1 MFVAKCEKLHRSQL
15 YNFFARI
22 NSMKIYIGI
31 YIVVVFF
38 LHIFYIYIFYKYIYI
53 FIRILYIFIELEGYE
68 SNLFLTRINLYTM
81 SVRFWSGRGA
91 PVPPGIDFVSMKK
104 TQHLEKEHLSA
115 LARRPSLCAH
125 IYVFLQ
131 SR

>member
-53 FIRILYIFIELEGYE
+53 FIRILYIYIFIEKETIELEGYE

-81 SVRFWSGRGA
+81 SVRF
-91 PVPPGIDFVSMKK
+91 
-104 TQHLEKEHLSA
+104 
-115 LARRPSLCAH
+115 
-125 IYVFLQ
+125 
-131 SR
+131 